1 MFSAWNSTSRRN
13 TGVRLTWQFSPLEV
27 QSQPEQRFLED
38 NKHFILLANVIH
50 QHDFGSTGNLQE
62 LKDSFREMKMQD
74 RGCKEGEIGQ
84 TVQDFLSEKFEN
96 ISSEPIH
103 NDDITEET
111 LEIAADL
118 YFTVLTCPF
127 QNSKI
132 SWILY
137 FYKNLFER
145 QSLET
150 ALKTLARILY
160 VMVNENNNK
169 VYQYEEYNIA
179 KALFDKLTSVFNLRN
194 RDIAMMTTAAS
205 ELELYHGKKNF
216 TSNTNITRKSKDNQN
231 KLS

>member
-1 MFSAWNSTSRRN
+1 MFDYIADYLENICDWQNFPD
-13 TGVRLTWQFSPLEV
+13 VRPDHM
-27 QSQPEQRFLED
+27 R
-38 NKHFILLANVIH
+38 
-50 QHDFGSTGNLQE
+50 E
-62 LKDSFREMKMQD
+62 LISDSVPID
-74 RGCKEGEIGQ
+74 
-84 TVQDFLSEKFEN
+84 VEKFEN

-103 NDDITEET
+103 NYDITEET
-111 LEIAADL
+111 LEIAANL